1 MKAKDISLINIASKT
16 TYDGMVV
23 NTLSTVGV
31 YSLAACLE
39 AAGLTLDFR
48 EYFLDFEKGPA
59 RELKDADKFFSK
71 TADIVAI
78 GCHAIHLPFVVKAVQ
93 RLKKAFPHKTVV
105 LGGIGPS
112 IVARP
117 LMEKFPEIDLI
128 VIGEAEVSFPLAARA
143 LLDGGR
149 GLEKIGGL
157 MIRREGRV
165 TDTGPMPHVADL
177 DSLPLPAYKYLD
189 VKRYPQP
196 MAMSARGCPFGCP
209 FCSIS
214 AYWKGKI
221 RFRSAAKMLEELK
234 VLEGMGVKSVFFADP
249 CFMFEKKRL
258 LEFIHAVKGNLKMDF
273 KCYGRLDLLKDE
285 MCRLLASA
293 NFKTVFY
300 GLETGSDAVL
310 KEIKGGFS
318 VKQGLEQVK
327 ATRPHFERVEVS
339 LMWGFPFETLDDLKR
354 TLEVHDYLKNTL
366 NCVPQLTWFQ
376 PFANTRYFAEYKD
389 TLMKPEELSAIY
401 DRRKGR
407 RQVLSTLK
415 DKDAGLYNYTISL
428 RSVIGHAHVY
438 SMASDI
444 IDANPLLFS
453 DFYRYR
459 TPDLEK
465 KIELVNS
472 IVPS

>member
-1 MKAKDISLINIASKT
+1 MDLTLVNIASKT
-16 TYDGMVV
+16 TYDGKVV
-23 NTLSTVGV
+23 NTLSTVGI

-48 EYFLDFEKGPA
+48 EYFLDFEKTPEQ
-59 RELKDADKFFSK
+59 ELKDADKFFS
-71 TADIVAI
+71 DSEGIVAI
-78 GCHAIHLPFVVKAVQ
+78 GCHAIHLPFTVKAVQ
-93 RLKKAFPHKTVV
+93 RLKRAFPKKTVI

-112 IVARP
+112 IVAQP

-128 VIGEAEVSFPLAARA
+128 VIGEAEVSLPLAVRA

-157 MIRREGRV
+157 VLRRDGKV
-165 TDTGPMPHVADL
+165 FDTGPMPHVADL

-189 VKRYPQP
+189 LERYPQP

-221 RFRSAAKMLEELK
+221 RFRSAAKMLEELQ

-249 CFMFEKKRL
+249 CFMFEKARL
-258 LEFIHAVKGNLKMDF
+258 LEFIKAAGSLKMDF

-293 NFKTVFY
+293 RFKTVFY

-327 ATRPHFERVEVS
+327 ATRPYFERVEVS

-354 TLEVHDYLKNTL
+354 TLEAHDHLKNTL
-366 NCVPQLTWFQ
+366 DCVPQLTWFQ
-376 PFANTRYFAEYKD
+376 PFANTRYFNEYKD
-389 TLMKPEELSAIY
+389 TLMKPGELSAIY
-401 DRRKGR
+401 DRGKGR
-407 RQVLSTLK
+407 EQVLSTLRGK
-415 DKDAGLYNYTISL
+415 NAGLYDYTISL

-465 KIELVNS
+465 KIELVNA